1 MPWPTPQDYN
11 EAIQNPNYAFA
22 DPELQS
28 GHAELDQ
35 LGLPR
40 PRTGGFAS
48 VYRMQCGTR
57 HWAVRCFLRDFSDQQ
72 NRYAAISDHLS
83 RMRVPYTVGFTFL
96 RQGIRVRGQWYPIL
110 KMEWVQGEPLN
121 NYIEKH
127 LASPNTLLSL
137 ASRWVQLVQTLQQAG
152 LAHGDLQHGN
162 VFVVQ
167 GALRL
172 IDYDGMYVPA
182 LSGQVSHEV
191 GHRNYQHPLRTESD
205 FGAYV
210 DNFSAWVIYVAI
222 VALAVDPRLWERFGG
237 GDECLLFRRKDFEQP
252 DGSDALQALQTFPD
266 ERIRSLGSAFRSLL
280 YIEPQQ
286 TPPLDGQQL
295 RPPAHIVITC
305 GSCGQ
310 ALRVPTDRGRGQIK
324 CPNCGWQKDWAPSPS
339 NIPEWVQDHLDHERS
354 QTGKP
359 AHDQL
364 DNDTKPSPEP
374 DPTWIL
380 DFLGPTDNT
389 IQARSFASSVAVE
402 RYVLGLSI
410 LGTLLLVLSTPSG
423 LLTTSTAPLAILLPA
438 LLNVWLWLHR
448 YSLEPSV
455 AEFAGL
461 KAKLRATNGE
471 ISATMD
477 KINAANRAKKKRS
490 DKDAV
495 DQAQIAKEQKSVE
508 WKESKE
514 IAACQMA
521 LQSVLSSINTRRQTI
536 IQQET
541 DALRKIQSD
550 VGKKVADLT
559 QEIGKLT
566 QAETTE
572 LTNLLKVQQDQ
583 HLLAYLRRFTL
594 DASSIST
601 VGANF
606 KSRLRI
612 AGFETAAD
620 IDAYR
625 VQRVKGIGPSRAAS
639 LVAWK
644 KSIESRAQASMP
656 QVLSQTDKIG
666 IQTKYQ
672 SQRFPIV
679 AERDRAQQRQR
690 DEESSIRAH
699 YAHSIEQLNAEERIA
714 NTKNRGQIDEI
725 EIRYA
730 PLYGYFQENL
740 TKLADA
746 TASTLRDIDNE
757 INETRKNL
765 FPLHRQKENEKRRL
779 KAFEAIRFS
788 KYVKRIF
795 VGS

>member
-11 EAIQNPNYAFA
+11 EAIQNPDYAFA

-40 PRTGGFAS
+40 ARTGGFAS
-48 VYRMQCGTR
+48 VYRMQCGER
-57 HWAVRCFLRDFSDQQ
+57 HWAVRCFLRDFPDQQ
-72 NRYAAISDHLS
+72 KRYAAISGHLS

-96 RQGIRVRGQWYPIL
+96 PRGIRVRGQWYPIL

-127 LASPNTLLSL
+127 LESSNTLLSL

-167 GALRL
+167 GDLRL

-191 GHRNYQHPLRTESD
+191 GHRNYQHPLRTQSD

-222 VALAVDPRLWERFGG
+222 IALAVDPRLWERFGG

-252 DGSDALQALQTFPD
+252 DGSDALHALQTFPD
-266 ERIRSLGSAFRSLL
+266 ERIRSLGNVFRSLL
-280 YIEPQQ
+280 YLEPQQ

-310 ALRVPTDRGRGQIK
+310 ALRVPTDRGRGQIR
-324 CPNCGWQKDWAPSPS
+324 CPSCGWQKDWAPSPS
-339 NIPEWVQDHLDHERS
+339 NIPDWVQDHLDHERS

-359 AHDQL
+359 ALDQR
-364 DNDTKPSPEP
+364 DNDTQPIPEP
-374 DPTWIL
+374 DATWIL
-380 DFLGPTDNT
+380 DFLRPADNT
-389 IQARSFASSVAVE
+389 IQAMSFASSVAVE

-410 LGTLLLVLSTPSG
+410 IGTLLLVLSTQAG
-423 LLTTSTAPLAILLPA
+423 IVATSTAPLAILLVA
-438 LLNVWLWLHR
+438 LLNVGLWLHR
-448 YSLEPSV
+448 YSLEPAV
-455 AEFAGL
+455 AEFAEL

-471 ISATMD
+471 ITTTMD
-477 KINAANRAKKKRS
+477 NINAANRAKKKRR
-490 DKDAV
+490 DKDTV
-495 DQAQIAKEQKSVE
+495 DQAKIAKEQKSVE

-521 LQSVLSSINTRRQTI
+521 FQSVLSSINIRRQTI
-536 IQQET
+536 IQQEA

-550 VGKKVADLT
+550 VGKKDAALT
-559 QEIGKLT
+559 QEIVRLT
-566 QAETTE
+566 QDEATE
-572 LTNLLKVQQDQ
+572 LTTLLKAQQKQ
-583 HLLAYLRRFTL
+583 HMLAYLRRFTL
-594 DASSIST
+594 DATTISG
-601 VGANF
+601 VGPSF
-606 KSRLRI
+606 KLRLKI
-612 AGFETAAD
+612 AGFQSAAD

-639 LVAWK
+639 LVAWRR
-644 KSIESRAQASMP
+644 SIESRAQVTMP
-656 QVLSQTDKIG
+656 QALSHSETTA

-672 SQRFPIV
+672 SQRRPLED
-679 AERDRAQQRQR
+679 ERDR
-690 DEESSIRAH
+690 
-699 YAHSIEQLNAEERIA
+699 
-714 NTKNRGQIDEI
+714 G
-725 EIRYA
+725 
-730 PLYGYFQENL
+730 
-740 TKLADA
+740 
-746 TASTLRDIDNE
+746 
-757 INETRKNL
+757 
-765 FPLHRQKENEKRRL
+765 RR
-779 KAFEAIRFS
+779 
-788 KYVKRIF
+788 
-795 VGS
+795 